1 MVNTMSAVNLVTPQ
15 SPRCICALHLQKY
28 LKLASTPVFVHYIY
42 ASVCIFPAREYLCL
56 ICTNIRHPD
65 SLLAGKLKFKICVV
79 SKKMQIGQFVII
91 IVLIKSRTKCDDHC
105 VDQKQE
111 YLWWSLIWSKAEISV
126 MIIVL
131 FKSRTNCDDHC
142 VDQKREYLW
151 WSHQLH
157 DKHLVKW
164 QTTQLVA
171 VVVLFLCISIEFPI

>member
-15 SPRCICALHLQKY
+15 SPRCICALHLQTY

-65 SLLAGKLKFKICVV
+65 SLRAGKLKFKICVV
-79 SKKMQIGQFVII
+79 SKKMQIGQCVII

-171 VVVLFLCISIEFPI
+171 VVVLFLCISIKFPI

>member
-1 MVNTMSAVNLVTPQ
+1 MSAVNLVKPQ

-65 SLLAGKLKFKICVV
+65 SLRAGKLKFKICVV

-91 IVLIKSRTKCDDHC
+91 IVLIKSRTQCDDHC
-105 VDQKQE
+105 VDQKTR
-111 YLWWSLIWSKAEISV
+111 ISV

-142 VDQKREYLW
+142 VDQKREYL
-151 WSHQLH
+151 
-157 DKHLVKW
+157 
-164 QTTQLVA
+164 
-171 VVVLFLCISIEFPI
+171 

>member
-1 MVNTMSAVNLVTPQ
+1 MYMCIAFAKVFETCIYAS
-15 SPRCICALHLQKY
+15 ICALY
-28 LKLASTPVFVHYIY
+28 LR
-42 ASVCIFPAREYLCL
+42 VCIFPAREYLCL

-65 SLLAGKLKFKICVV
+65 SLRAGKLKFKICVV

-91 IVLIKSRTKCDDHC
+91 IVLIKSRTQCDDHC
-105 VDQKQE
+105 VDQKTR
-111 YLWWSLIWSKAEISV
+111 ISV

-171 VVVLFLCISIEFPI
+171 FVVLLLCISIEFPI